1 MAPPSTIDPRLG
13 QFKMVQQ
20 RKKVSLGFQNPV
32 NLAYVDPEY
41 IERVYPAEKK
51 VDVKTMR
58 ALELESNKI
67 DAQRVTP
74 LGILEEKEKKSMQ
87 QIQMGLAYTDYGA
100 LAHQQAGSN
109 QLMMVSNEV
118 MRNEQAQAQAANNVD
133 VNGSSNTSKGGVD
146 LIKASQVQAKKA
158 TTSLKQQQQQAKQLK
173 HPTQLRQQS
182 GSVKTN
188 QTQKKPVK
196 LQVTKER
203 PSLFEVMTNS
213 IVGRPVR
220 PMQTPPQQLKQM
232 PPQVQK
238 QMPPQHL
245 KKMPPRHL
253 KQMPPQQ
260 QKPQVYGPQQ
270 KPTITPATTP
280 ATTSASKP
288 AFKPASKPGFNPASK
303 RVQFKDVSSYGH
315 VDFDKLKALR
325 EKQFQTA
332 SRLSANA

>member
-1 MAPPSTIDPRLG
+1 
-13 QFKMVQQ
+13 
-20 RKKVSLGFQNPV
+20 
-32 NLAYVDPEY
+32 YVDPEY
-41 IERVYPAEKK
+41 IARVYPAEKK
-51 VDVKTMR
+51 VDVKTLR
-58 ALELESNKI
+58 RLELECNKI

-74 LGILEEKEKKSMQ
+74 LGILDEKEKKSMQ

-146 LIKASQVQAKKA
+146 LIKVSQVQAKRA

-220 PMQTPPQQLKQM
+220 PMQTPPQQL
-232 PPQVQK
+232 
-238 QMPPQHL
+238 
-245 KKMPPRHL
+245 
-253 KQMPPQQ
+253 
-260 QKPQVYGPQQ
+260 
-270 KPTITPATTP
+270 
-280 ATTSASKP
+280 
-288 AFKPASKPGFNPASK
+288 
-303 RVQFKDVSSYGH
+303 
-315 VDFDKLKALR
+315 
-325 EKQFQTA
+325 
-332 SRLSANA
+332 